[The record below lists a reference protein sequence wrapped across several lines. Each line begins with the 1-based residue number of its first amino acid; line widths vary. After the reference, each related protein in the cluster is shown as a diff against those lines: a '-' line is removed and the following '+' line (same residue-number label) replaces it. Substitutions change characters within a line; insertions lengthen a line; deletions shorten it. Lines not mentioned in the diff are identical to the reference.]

1 VRALDPSTYLKE
13 VLGPYLDTPNL
24 PGLFERYCLDASDSD
39 EQTIAA
45 RCKEVKQLWD
55 MRVERPKYGPLIRLL
70 LERHSEDLL
79 TLEDPTE
86 RRRAAA
92 HDTEAESARAQES
105 ERARSEWEGLLSSAL
120 RQHEGLDPA
129 VRSSLE
135 RAGTNAGLD
144 PAFVRERLDA
154 APVAK
159 VRAALSPAERK
170 DIRKA
175 LAALAQDTNEQ
186 RSGLTLYHA
195 LGLPGITQDIAEIRR
210 RHELLYA
217 DNSKR
222 KRDNTR
228 VIYDTLLAIAKRIL
242 IDGDPRA
249 YEESLVSDVQDELT
263 AEGLRAAVDDG
274 VIDEMEAEQLIRRA
288 MELGLTRELASRVLT
303 NIARESGVPL
313 RTAAPVDYIVCAV
326 CSNVVARER
335 AGEHCDQCG
344 AALHITCQKDG
355 CATVN
360 DASVGRCRKCGADL
374 REYATAMRKLPQLEG
389 MLRSGRLQQV
399 ADELAVI
406 ERALGAS
413 AQVEQLRQEL
423 AAAEQA
429 ARAEWSTAEG
439 AIARRE
445 LYAARRMLQGLRR
458 TAGDLPGPAGVSAA
472 DRLASVSEQLK
483 LAEAALARAR
493 GASGGSR
500 EAILAQA
507 LAIAADC
514 QEAKDELDRIPASP
528 SPALRATLRRSEVIV
543 SWEPSPTVGVLYELT
558 RVQSDGTRTQL
569 GEALSACEAIDQAIA
584 AGTVAHYEIVAV
596 RGTNRSASIASAPL
610 VAARE
615 LEQLEVFSGDRE
627 VRLSWA
633 ALGPRGR
640 VLITR
645 KQDASG
651 AERTLAAESTGIT
664 DRDVTNGE
672 RYTYL
677 ARVEYAGPSG
687 EPVLTAGTVI
697 YGQPV
702 ARPIP
707 VEITA
712 AEPSPQ
718 GVRISF
724 AAPPSGTVTVL
735 RCIEQPT
742 ATAGQQLDPLSLSKL
757 GTAVPPDSRG
767 ALDGDPQQGSRW
779 YLPVTVAGTMA
790 VAGEPYR
797 CLVLPSVGNVRAVE
811 EGQGVRVTWDWPENL
826 RAVVVVWRT
835 DRQPDGPED
844 AAANRQVFRR
854 SEYKD
859 HGGFAIEG
867 GSGSTFVAIYP
878 AVRVGSDF
886 QFGTASSRESRAA
899 VARARKTDVRYTVK
913 RSGIRRKRIEVGVLE
928 PGDSA
933 VPELVVVARPGDL
946 LPRQAADGEI
956 IARLGGG
963 GPLSSTLDLDSRS
976 RPLVIRAFLS
986 GAAASA
992 SHRLLDPGVED
1003 LVIR

>member
-24 PGLFERYCLDASDSD
+24 PGLFERYCLDTSDSD
-39 EQTIAA
+39 EQAIAA

-92 HDTEAESARAQES
+92 HDAEVESARAQQS
-105 ERARSEWEGLLSSAL
+105 ERARSDWEGLLTSAL

-135 RAGTNAGLD
+135 RAGANVGLD

-154 APVAK
+154 APVAE
-159 VRAALSPAERK
+159 VRAELSAAERK

-175 LAALAQDTNEQ
+175 LAALAQDTGES

-195 LGLPGITQDIAEIRR
+195 LGLPAITQDIAEIRR

-217 DNSKR
+217 DNNKR

-228 VIYDTLLAIAKRIL
+228 VIYDTVLAIAKRIL

-335 AGEHCDQCG
+335 AGEHCEQCG
-344 AALHITCQKDG
+344 AALYVTCQKDG

-374 REYATAMRKLPQLEG
+374 REYATAMRKLPLLDG

-406 ERALGAS
+406 ERALGDS
-413 AQVEQLRQEL
+413 AQVEQLRQRL
-423 AAAEQA
+423 ASAEQA
-429 ARAEWSTAEG
+429 AHAEWSAAEA

-445 LYAARRMLQGLRR
+445 LYAARRALQSLRR
-458 TAGDLPGPAGVSAA
+458 TAGDLPGPAGVGAA
-472 DRLASVSEQLK
+472 DRLAWVSEQLK

-493 GASGGSR
+493 TANGGSR
-500 EAILAQA
+500 EAVLAQA

-514 QEAKDELDRIPASP
+514 QEARDELDRIPASP
-528 SPALRATLRRSEVIV
+528 SAAVRAALRRSEVIV
-543 SWEPSPTVGVLYELT
+543 SWEPSPTVGVAYELT
-558 RVQSDGTRTQL
+558 RVDSDGTRTQL
-569 GEALSACEAIDQAIA
+569 GGALSACEAIDPAIT

-596 RGTNRSASIASAPL
+596 RGANRSASVASAPL

-627 VRLSWA
+627 VRLSWS

-640 VLITR
+640 ILITR
-645 KQDASG
+645 KQDATG

-664 DRDVTNGE
+664 DRDVANGE

-702 ARPIP
+702 ARP
-707 VEITA
+707 VAVTITA

-718 GVRISF
+718 GVVISF
-724 AAPPSGTVTVL
+724 AAPPAGTVTVL
-735 RCIEQPT
+735 RCAEQPT
-742 ATAGQQLDPLSLSKL
+742 PTAGQRLDPLSLSKL
-757 GTAVPPDSRG
+757 GTPVPPDGRG

-797 CLVLPSVGNVRAVE
+797 CLVLPGVSNVRAIE

-826 RAVVVVWRT
+826 RAVVVVWRP
-835 DRQPDGPED
+835 DRQPEGPED
-844 AAANRQVFRR
+844 AVAERRVFRR

-867 GSGSTFVAIYP
+867 GGGSTFVAVYP
-878 AVRVGSDF
+878 ASRVGSDY

-899 VARARKTDVRYTVK
+899 VTRARKTDVRYTVK
-913 RSGIRRKRIEVGVLE
+913 RSGIRRKRIEVGVFE

-933 VPELVVVARPGDL
+933 IPELVVVARPGDL

-956 IARLGGG
+956 VARLGGG

-976 RPLVIRAFLS
+976 RPVAIRAFLS
-986 GAAASA
+986 GPAASA
-992 SHRLLDPGVED
+992 SHRVLDPGVEE

>member
-1 VRALDPSTYLKE
+1 MRALDPSTYLKE
-13 VLGPYLDTPNL
+13 VLGPYLDTPDL
-24 PGLFERYCLDASDSD
+24 PGLFERYCLDTSDSD
-39 EQTIAA
+39 EQAIAA

-92 HDTEAESARAQES
+92 HDAEAASARVQES
-105 ERARSEWEGLLSSAL
+105 ERERSDWEALLSSAL

-135 RAGTNAGLD
+135 RAGANAGLD

-154 APVAK
+154 APVAE
-159 VRAALSPAERK
+159 VRAELSVAVRK

-175 LAALAQDTNEQ
+175 LAALAQDTGEP

-210 RHELLYA
+210 RHELLDA
-217 DNSKR
+217 ENAKR

-228 VIYDTLLAIAKRIL
+228 VIYETVLVMAKRIL
-242 IDGDPRA
+242 IEGDPRA
-249 YEESLVSDVQDELT
+249 YEESLVSDVQGELT
-263 AEGLRAAVDDG
+263 ADGLRAAVNDG

-288 MELGLTRELASRVLT
+288 MELGLARELANRVLT

-326 CSNVVARER
+326 CSNVAARER
-335 AGEHCDQCG
+335 ADEHCEQCG
-344 AALHITCQKDG
+344 AALYVTCQKDG
-355 CATVN
+355 CETVN

-374 REYATAMRKLPQLEG
+374 REYATAMRKLSLLEE
-389 MLRSGRLQQV
+389 MLRSGRLQQA

-406 ERALGAS
+406 KRALGAT
-413 AQVEQLRQEL
+413 AQVEQLSQGL
-423 AAAEQA
+423 ASAEQA
-429 ARAEWSTAEG
+429 AHAEWSTAEA

-445 LYAARRMLQGLRR
+445 LYAARRVLQGLRR
-458 TAGDLPGPAGVSAA
+458 TAGDLPGPAGSDAA
-472 DRLASVSEQLK
+472 DRLAWVGEQLR

-493 GASGGSR
+493 AASGESR
-500 EAILAQA
+500 EAILAEA

-514 QEAKDELDRIPASP
+514 QEASDELDRIPASP
-528 SPALRATLRRSEVIV
+528 SPVVHAAIRRSEVTV
-543 SWEPSPTVGVLYELT
+543 SWEPSPTVGVTYELT
-558 RVQSDGTRTQL
+558 RVQSDGTRTRL
-569 GEALSACEAIDQAIA
+569 GEALSACEAIDGAIA
-584 AGTVAHYEIVAV
+584 AGTIAHYEVVAV
-596 RGTNRSASIASAPL
+596 RGTNRSSSVASSPL

-627 VRLSWA
+627 VRVSWS

-640 VLITR
+640 ALITR
-645 KQDASG
+645 KHDATG

-664 DRDVTNGE
+664 DRDVANGE

-677 ARVEYAGPSG
+677 ARVEYAGPAG

-702 ARPIP
+702 ARPVP
-707 VEITA
+707 VTITA

-718 GVRISF
+718 GVVVSF
-724 AAPPSGTVTVL
+724 DAPAAGTVTVL
-735 RCIEQPT
+735 RCAERPGPV
-742 ATAGQQLDPLSLSKL
+742 AGQQLDPLSLSKL
-757 GTAVPPDSRG
+757 GTPVPPDARG
-767 ALDGDPQQGSRW
+767 ALDADPQQGSRW
-779 YLPVTVAGTMA
+779 YLPVTTAGTMA

-797 CLVLPSVGNVRAVE
+797 CLVLPGVSNVRAID
-811 EGQGVRVTWDWPENL
+811 EGEGVRVTWDWPEAL
-826 RAVVVVWRT
+826 RAVVVLWRT
-835 DRQPDGPED
+835 DRQPEGPED
-844 AAANRQVFRR
+844 AAAERQVFRR

-859 HGGFAIEG
+859 HGGFAIAG
-867 GSGSTFVAIYP
+867 GGGSTFVVVYP
-878 AVRVGSDF
+878 AVRIDNDY
-886 QFGTASSRESRAA
+886 QFGTAASRESRAA
-899 VARARKTDVRYTVK
+899 VTRAQKTDVRYTVK
-913 RSGIRRKRIEVGVLE
+913 RSGMRRKKIEVGVFE

-933 VPELVVVARPGDL
+933 IPELIVVVRPGDL
-946 LPRQAADGEI
+946 LPRQAGDGEVV
-956 IARLGGG
+956 ARLGGG
-963 GPLSSTLDLDSRS
+963 GPLSSMLDLDSRS
-976 RPLVIRAFLS
+976 RPLAIRAFLS
-986 GAAASA
+986 GPAASA
-992 SHRLLDPGVED
+992 SHRVLDPGVEE